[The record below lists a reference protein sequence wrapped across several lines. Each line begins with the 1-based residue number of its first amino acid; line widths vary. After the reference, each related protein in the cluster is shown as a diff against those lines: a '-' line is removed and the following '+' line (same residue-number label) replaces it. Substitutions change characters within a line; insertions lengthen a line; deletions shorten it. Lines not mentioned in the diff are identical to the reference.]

1 MLSTWCK
8 SAVGGVLMA
17 NGSWP
22 LSFFGSRIFCSGDS
36 SGERGA
42 PSIIFLAVSHTFQ
55 NFITLH
61 TRTMAE
67 KAAMVWSG
75 TAAGITKIRR
85 QRPQWTVMTS
95 WCEGITA
102 IALVAF
108 ILGVADTKWP
118 LFWCK
123 RNNSTA
129 HSWTVDLWAVNTL
142 PLLPYSIEVMM

>member
-1 MLSTWCK
+1 MDSFIEGVNTIGWLVEFCCRRCCLEQRCYSSLTSLSVSSDVRG
-8 SAVGGVLMA
+8 SASRQGRV

-95 WCEGITA
+95 
-102 IALVAF
+102 
-108 ILGVADTKWP
+108 
-118 LFWCK
+118 
-123 RNNSTA
+123 
-129 HSWTVDLWAVNTL
+129 
-142 PLLPYSIEVMM
+142 